1 VGVRHDKDNPYIPA
15 KAQGPAALRGIAM
28 SVTDIRSAIPMR
40 PSIRR
45 FLLMLA
51 LLAVPAL
58 AAAGCG
64 DDSSSKTTAAA
75 GLTADQWR
83 QQADAI
89 CADIDTR
96 QNAITEPA
104 SSANVQTYL
113 EAILPLGKEQVTRLQ
128 ALVPPAELQSLQSQA
143 VANQQEAVSVVEQA
157 IARIKGGEDPATVI
171 TELTA
176 DVNRITAKGKDLAR
190 QAGLTECGSGEGDG
204 TTSTDTTTES
214 TDATS
219 TPTIPT
225 TGDAQVDRFLADVQK
240 ATGALTAFGTA
251 LSAAS
256 NPDDI
261 KDKAGEL
268 RGQLEDFDTAIAAMD
283 EYTLDNATVEGQRS
297 RLVATGPGVS
307 DVLRRFI
314 DAAGSGDIATIG
326 TILPE
331 VATALQDFTKAAQPQ

>member
-1 VGVRHDKDNPYIPA
+1 
-15 KAQGPAALRGIAM
+15 
-28 SVTDIRSAIPMR
+28 MR

-45 FLLMLA
+45 FLLTLA

-64 DDSSSKTTAAA
+64 DDSSSTTTAAA

-96 QNAITEPA
+96 TNAVADPA
-104 SSANVQTYL
+104 GPTGVQAYL
-113 EAILPLGKEQVTRLQ
+113 EAILPLGREQVTRLK
-128 ALVPPAELQSLQSQA
+128 ALAPPAELQSIQSQA
-143 VANQQEAVSVVEQA
+143 IANQEEAVSVVEQA
-157 IARIKGGEDPATVI
+157 IARIKGGEDPNTVI
-171 TELTA
+171 SELTA
-176 DVNRITAKGKDLAR
+176 EVQRITTKGKELAQ
-190 QAGLTECGSGEGDG
+190 QAGLTVCGSDEGDDSA
-204 TTSTDTTTES
+204 TTDTTES
-214 TDATS
+214 TGSTP

-251 LSAAS
+251 LSAVSDPA
-256 NPDDI
+256 DI
-261 KDKAGEL
+261 KDKADEL

-283 EYTLDNATVEGQRS
+283 GYTLDNATVEGQRS